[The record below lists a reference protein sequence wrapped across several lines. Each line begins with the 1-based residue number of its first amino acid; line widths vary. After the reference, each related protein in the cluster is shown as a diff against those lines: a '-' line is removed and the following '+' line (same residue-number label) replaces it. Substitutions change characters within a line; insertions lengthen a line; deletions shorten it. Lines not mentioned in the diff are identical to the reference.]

1 MTQGITVLRDKW
13 LNDLAN
19 ILLDKNIKLYEA
31 RLSQNNLQKVVVEAF
46 AKIYVPQNN
55 LKETFEDMY

>member
-19 ILLDKNIKLYEA
+19 ILDKNIKVYET

-55 LKETFEDMY
+55 LKETFVDM

>member
-1 MTQGITVLRDKW
+1 MIQGITVLRDKW

-19 ILLDKNIKLYEA
+19 ILDKNIKVYEA

-55 LKETFEDMY
+55 LKETFVDMY

>member
-19 ILLDKNIKLYEA
+19 ILVKNIKLYEA

-55 LKETFEDMY
+55 LKETFVDM

>member
-19 ILLDKNIKLYEA
+19 ILDKNIKLYEA

>member
-19 ILLDKNIKLYEA
+19 ILVKNIKLYEA

-55 LKETFEDMY
+55 LKETFVDMY

>member
-19 ILLDKNIKLYEA
+19 ILDKNIKLYEA

-55 LKETFEDMY
+55 LKETFVDMY

>member
-46 AKIYVPQNN
+46 AKLYVPHNN
-55 LKETFEDMY
+55 LKETFVDM

>member
-1 MTQGITVLRDKW
+1 MIQGITVLRDKW

-19 ILLDKNIKLYEA
+19 ILDKNIKVYEA

-55 LKETFEDMY
+55 LKETFVDM

>member
-55 LKETFEDMY
+55 LKETFVDM

>member
-19 ILLDKNIKLYEA
+19 ILDKNIKLYEA

-55 LKETFEDMY
+55 LKETFVDM

>member
-19 ILLDKNIKLYEA
+19 ILLDKNIKLYKA

-55 LKETFEDMY
+55 LKETFVDMY

>member
-19 ILLDKNIKLYEA
+19 ILVKNIKLYEA

>member
-31 RLSQNNLQKVVVEAF
+31 RLSQNNLQKVAVEAF

-55 LKETFEDMY
+55 LKETFVDM

>member
-1 MTQGITVLRDKW
+1 MIQGITVLRDKW

-19 ILLDKNIKLYEA
+19 ILDKNIKLYEA

-55 LKETFEDMY
+55 LKETFVDMY

>member
-19 ILLDKNIKLYEA
+19 ILLDKNIKLYKA

-55 LKETFEDMY
+55 LKETFVDM

>member
-55 LKETFEDMY
+55 LKETFVDMY

>member
-13 LNDLAN
+13 LNDPAN
-19 ILLDKNIKLYEA
+19 ILDKNIKLYEA

-55 LKETFEDMY
+55 LKETFVDM